1 MFFTP
6 TAFYKITLPPGYLPA
21 GSLTKIISSQCGS
34 TLGSIDE
41 PIQAIPV
48 FRAVRY
54 EFDVDDGAI
63 SLVIPKST
71 SYFSLNEF
79 PGGGVLNTPYTIR
92 VRSSNAP
99 APAAFTAWGDYCVVT
114 TPAS

>member
-21 GSLTKIISSQCGS
+21 GSLTEIIPSQCGS
-34 TLGSIDE
+34 TLSSTTE

-48 FRAVRY
+48 FRAIRY
-54 EFDVDDGAI
+54 EFEVYNGDITV
-63 SLVIPKST
+63 VIPKST
-71 SYFSLNEF
+71 SYFSLNDF

-99 APAAFTAWGDYCVVT
+99 APAAFTAWGDYCIVT